1 MSLVTRSEEL
11 QQASSETAE
20 ARIDLPYA
28 RRIRFEVDLDLV
40 HAGRMRL
47 GLSAEILGAPDAP
60 AVVVLGGISAGQH
73 LCANTL
79 DASPGWWET
88 QVGTGRTLDPARH
101 QLIGIEWLGARGDL
115 DVPLDTAD
123 QAQVVAKVL
132 DFLGL
137 PRAEALIGASY
148 GAMVALKFAALF
160 PTRIGHLLVI
170 SGAHRSHPFASA
182 WRGLQRRIVR
192 SGIAEP
198 DRALALARQ
207 LAMLSYRTPEEFAE
221 RFAEAPTFVDDTL
234 VTPADAYL
242 EACGQRYVRQWTQ
255 TAFLRL
261 NESIDAHRVDP
272 AQIRVPTSIL
282 AIAEDRLVPIGDLYA
297 LAEGLGVTSKLH
309 HLRSRFGHD
318 AFLTEHVQVARVLR
332 EFLNDCQGSCP

>member
-1 MSLVTRSEEL
+1 MSLIARNEDLL
-11 QQASSETAE
+11 QPTTDAVETSP
-20 ARIDLPYA
+20 RLPYA
-28 RRIRFEVDLDLV
+28 RRIRFDTVIDLV
-40 HAGRMRL
+40 HAGAMRL
-47 GLSAEILGAPDAP
+47 SVSAEILGEPDAP
-60 AVVVLGGISAGQH
+60 AIVVLGGISAGQH

-79 DASPGWWET
+79 DASPGWWES
-88 QVGTGRTLDPARH
+88 QVGYGRSLDPVRH

-123 QAQVVAKVL
+123 QAQVVARVL

-137 PRAEALIGASY
+137 AKAEALIGASY
-148 GAMVALKFAALF
+148 GAMVALKFAGAF
-160 PTRIGHLLVI
+160 PARIGQLLVI

-192 SGIAEP
+192 SGIADP
-198 DRALALARQ
+198 DRALSLARQ

-221 RFAEAPTFVDDTL
+221 RFVDAPTFVDDTL

-242 EACGQRYVRQWTQ
+242 ESCGQRYVRQWSQ

-261 NESIDAHRVDP
+261 NESIDAHVVDP
-272 AQIRVPTSIL
+272 KTIRVPTSIL

-297 LAEGLGVTSKLH
+297 LAEGLGATSKLH
-309 HLRSRFGHD
+309 HVRSRFGHD
-318 AFLTEHVQVARVLR
+318 AFLTEHVQVARVLA
-332 EFLNDCQGSCP
+332 EFTHDCQEARS